1 MDVKEIYNQLEKEIP
16 LSNIKVN
23 EEMKKHT
30 SFKIGGCADILVI
43 AQKVDEIKH
52 VLKIAKEFN
61 VPLTIIGNGTNI
73 LVKDNGIR
81 GIVLKI
87 DLQNIEIQKEK
98 QDVEMQVCYDKVAEE
113 EEVYNYKNVIVDV
126 GAGVKLALLAQKL
139 LKEEIEGIAIAKRE
153 HRYQGRKRIQ
163 PPEGFGLLYEKYQ
176 AHKIT
181 KAEIARQLNISRPTV
196 DRLITEK
203 EKEQT

>member
-43 AQKVDEIKH
+43 AQKVDEIKY

-87 DLQNIEIQKEK
+87 DLQNT
-98 QDVEMQVCYDKVAEE
+98 
-113 EEVYNYKNVIVDV
+113 
-126 GAGVKLALLAQKL
+126 
-139 LKEEIEGIAIAKRE
+139 KRKT
-153 HRYQGRKRIQ
+153 RRRNASV
-163 PPEGFGLLYEKYQ
+163 L
-176 AHKIT
+176 
-181 KAEIARQLNISRPTV
+181 
-196 DRLITEK
+196 
-203 EKEQT
+203 

>member
-87 DLQNIEIQKEK
+87 DLQNIKIQKEK

-139 LKEEIEGIAIAKRE
+139 LKEEIEGFECASGIPGTIGGAIRMNAGA
-153 HRYQGRKRIQ
+153 HRRRI
-163 PPEGFGLLYEKYQ
+163 
-176 AHKIT
+176 
-181 KAEIARQLNISRPTV
+181 
-196 DRLITEK
+196 
-203 EKEQT
+203 

>member
-87 DLQNIEIQKEK
+87 DLQNIKIQK
-98 QDVEMQVCYDKVAEE
+98 
-113 EEVYNYKNVIVDV
+113 
-126 GAGVKLALLAQKL
+126 
-139 LKEEIEGIAIAKRE
+139 
-153 HRYQGRKRIQ
+153 RKTRRRNASV
-163 PPEGFGLLYEKYQ
+163 L
-176 AHKIT
+176 
-181 KAEIARQLNISRPTV
+181 
-196 DRLITEK
+196 
-203 EKEQT
+203 